1 MEEGAEI
8 LVKDQENPSEVLDS
22 QEQETQQD
30 GEIQE
35 QDES

>member
-8 LVKDQENPSEVLDS
+8 LVKDQENSPEVLDS

-35 QDES
+35 QDQS